1 MRRILRFIAMGL
13 ALSLSSAVY
22 AGGGRQ
28 IITETADGIDIWQ
41 KEFNVSRMK
50 PGTYNIIVH
59 ARDAAGNEGVSGPF
73 NVKVDPIAGLPETDI
88 IYPHQDQ
95 VIRGDVNIIGVAQ
108 ARYGLKQLY
117 LKIDNEEYQPIDG
130 AEYWSY
136 RIPAEDLPEGKH
148 TLRVKAMD
156 NNDLEGPEFKMDFI
170 LDVNPP
176 VFELIG
182 REIGDLIAGTV
193 RVKGKV
199 TDYNGL
205 KNLELSADGGQTYK
219 KLGTTGGNRHDP
231 ARYFQF
237 SIPSKKHED
246 GPLVYFL
253 RATNTTGFSE
263 TKPILFFVNNYPPK
277 IDILSPESGENSWGK
292 TQVTGRVISGVGLT
306 EFYYEWAG
314 ERADIPLRPGDPF
327 WSVVF
332 PISMANNRAVPFRVT
347 AVDKSGNTTV
357 VTQRFQDTRRFRVPT
372 LVIDHPRPPTGL
384 GRMTLAPDQ
393 PIYGHIADGFFA
405 QSVVIDG
412 EIEYI
417 NAQPSFRID
426 PWNLDQMN
434 IPLGNSTMRLWA
446 MDEEGAMGN
455 PVNLRIN
462 RMEPP
467 SGFMISESSITIDE
481 PEYWDDFGDYH
492 IPWAGTSIRFR
503 GYVDDYRPGYN
514 MEYRLNWE
522 DSWKPV
528 GLTARGNFDLTI
540 SLADEEEGAV
550 PIEFRTIRN
559 GVPDVPLYSPVNKWI
574 TLPEIKFMTPDRR
587 WGPVQRST
595 TAAGMIDY
603 YVPLESVSYSID
615 GGRDFVD
622 IDFTAKAGRAWFN
635 NYTDFTALHN
645 ERQTLIIKAI
655 DRAGNS
661 VEASPDFIF
670 DNADAFPKIILNSPR
685 DGDLVTGDFEINGL
699 AYVDVGIYAVYW
711 RILTP
716 QNPWDTVD
724 VTRTN
729 RHRDIEFEKLETEQ
743 NYLVPLNLD
752 DVRDGENILE
762 IFAEDIYGVQGEITT
777 RVFHVST
784 AAPEIAVR
792 EPAMNIWTKKN
803 VTVRGTAFDNNG
815 IDEML
820 YSMDNGISWQRT
832 DFIPS
837 RNVET
842 QWVVNLNTEAYSD
855 GIYTML
861 VRTTDTYG
869 IESYSAAVINIDN
882 TPPTIDIGSPH
893 NGDKVGLRLP
903 ITGQVHDNLGL
914 EKVSIQ
920 FMNINNPNLVL
931 EYDLPDRFV
940 IMESLDVSN
949 FRDGEYSLKVSAID
963 RSGNESTVIRN
974 ITLIKARSASE
985 IAIMNPLPG
994 IDIAGPI
1001 IVSGTITGAV
1011 IPETVTLM
1019 MDKKPF
1025 GTAAVDRYGIFT
1037 FEMPRSRTYMG
1048 ETVVFS
1054 ATFQTPDGA
1063 RIESYDHTVRLF
1075 EYGPIVQV
1083 DSHKDGDVITKR
1095 PYISGHAYFAG
1106 TDSVDASAG
1115 AARKARAVDK
1125 VELSFDNGRTWQKA
1139 RGTDYWRYRLE
1150 TVELPSG
1157 SLPIM
1162 VRASFKNGSTAVRR
1176 ILLTVDTRPPL
1187 VHTIGPAE
1195 NSAHRTSILV
1205 YGSAEDDHDMDTVE
1219 VSLRPGD
1226 KIAYAVPGFIQG
1238 LYLEGS
1244 FLGGLNWATGL
1255 GLTFFDDNVKVQAV
1269 AAQAPS
1275 GRYSGWAFGGKI
1287 LANIVNQ
1294 NYSRWFGYDWE
1305 FARTSLVVGAQF
1317 LYFMMEGE
1325 ESPVIMS
1332 ELLGQWEIIKADM
1345 SYLFPKW
1352 KYFKSLSIY
1361 VEPGLWFAPSDVS
1374 ADIDKNAWRTKFTI
1388 GFGGRI
1394 SLF

>member
-1 MRRILRFIAMGL
+1 MRRILRFIALGL
-13 ALSLSSAVY
+13 VFFLPSAVY
-22 AGGGRQ
+22 AAGNRQ

-41 KEFNVSRMK
+41 KEFNVSRLK

-59 ARDAAGNEGVSGPF
+59 ARDSAGNEGISGPF
-73 NVKVDPIAGLPETDI
+73 NVKVDPIAGLPETSI
-88 IYPHQDQ
+88 VYPRNGQ
-95 VIRGDVNIIGVAQ
+95 VIRGDITVIGVAQ
-108 ARYGLKQLY
+108 ARYGLKQLFF
-117 LKIDNEEYQPIDG
+117 KIDDEEYKPIEG
-130 AEYWSY
+130 FEYWNL
-136 RIPAEDLPEGKH
+136 RIPAEDLDEGLH
-148 TLRVKAMD
+148 TLHVKASD
-156 NNDLEGPEFKMDFI
+156 SNDLEGPEFKMSFI
-170 LDVNPP
+170 LDYIPP
-176 VFELIG
+176 AFELID

-193 RVKGKV
+193 KVKGKV
-199 TDYNGL
+199 TDMNGI
-205 KNLELSADGGQTYK
+205 KALELSTDGGETYK
-219 KLGTTGGNRHDP
+219 KISTSGGKRHDP

-253 RATNTTGFSE
+253 RATNTTGYSE
-263 TKPILFFVNNYPPK
+263 TKPILFFVNNYPPQ
-277 IDILSPESGENSWGK
+277 IDILSPETGENSWGK

-314 ERADIPLRPGDPF
+314 ERGDIPLRPGDPF

-372 LVIDHPRPPTGL
+372 LIIDYPRPPTGL

-393 PIYGHIADGFFA
+393 PIYGHIADGFFPEFI
-405 QSVVIDG
+405 VIDG
-412 EIEYI
+412 EIEYV

-426 PWNLDQMN
+426 PWKLDQVN
-434 IPLGNSTMRLWA
+434 TPIGNSTMRLWA
-446 MDEEGAMGN
+446 QDEEGATGN

-462 RMEPP
+462 RTAPP
-467 SGFMISESSITIDE
+467 SGFQITESAITIDE
-481 PEYWDDFGDYH
+481 PEYYDDFGDYH
-492 IPWAGTSIRFR
+492 IPWAGTSITFR

-514 MEYRLNWE
+514 MEYRMNWS
-522 DSWKPV
+522 DSWRPV
-528 GLTARGNFDLTI
+528 NLTARGNFDITV
-540 SLADEEEGAV
+540 SLIDEEEGAV
-550 PIEFRTIRN
+550 PIEFRTVRN
-559 GVPDVPLYSPVNKWI
+559 GVADIPLFSPVNRWVTRPVI
-574 TLPEIKFMTPDRR
+574 RYMTPDRR

-603 YVPLESVSYSID
+603 YVPLRSVSYSLD
-615 GGRDFVD
+615 GGNEFVD
-622 IDFTAKAGRAWFN
+622 IEFTAKAGRAWFN
-635 NYTDFTALHN
+635 NYTDFTALNN
-645 ERQTLIIKAI
+645 ERQTLIVRAV

-661 VEASPDFIF
+661 VEASPDFVF
-670 DNADAFPKIILNSPR
+670 DNTDAFPKIILNAPR

-716 QNPWDTVD
+716 QNPWDTVEI
-724 VTRTN
+724 TRAN
-729 RHRDIEFEKLETEQ
+729 RHYDVEFERLETQQ

-784 AAPEIAVR
+784 AAPELAVK
-792 EPAMNIWTKKN
+792 EPAMNTWTRKN
-803 VTVRGTAFDNNG
+803 LTVKGTAYDNNG

-820 YSMDNGISWQRT
+820 YSMDNGVSWQRT
-832 DFIPS
+832 DFVSS

-855 GIYTML
+855 GIYSML
-861 VRTTDTYG
+861 VRTIDHYG
-869 IESYSAAVINIDN
+869 IESYSAAIVNIDN
-882 TPPTIDIGSPH
+882 TPPTIDIGTPH
-893 NGDKVGLRLP
+893 NGDKVGVRLP
-903 ITGQVHDNLGL
+903 ITGQVYDNLGL

-920 FMNINNPNLVL
+920 FMNISNPNLVL

-940 IMESLDVSN
+940 VMESLDVSA
-949 FRDGEYSLKVSAID
+949 FPDDDYTLKVSAID

-974 ITLIKARSASE
+974 VTLIKARAASE
-985 IAIMNPLPG
+985 IAIINPMPG
-994 IDIAGPI
+994 IAHAGPVTI
-1001 IVSGTITGAV
+1001 SGTITGAV
-1011 IPETVTLM
+1011 VPDTVTLM
-1019 MDKKPF
+1019 MDKRPF
-1025 GTAAVDRYGIFT
+1025 GSVKVDRYGIFT
-1037 FEMPRSRTYMG
+1037 YEMPHNRTWMG
-1048 ETVVFS
+1048 ESVVFS
-1054 ATFQTPDGA
+1054 ASFMTPDGD
-1063 RIESYDHTVRLF
+1063 RIESYDHTVKLF
-1075 EYGPIVQV
+1075 EYGPIVVV
-1083 DSHKDGDVITKR
+1083 DSHEDGDVITKR
-1095 PYISGHAYFAG
+1095 PYISGRAFIAG
-1106 TDSVDASAG
+1106 PDDVTVSASQ
-1115 AARKARAVDK
+1115 ARKARAVDK
-1125 VELSFDNGRTWQKA
+1125 VELSFDNGRTFIRT
-1139 RGTDYWRYRLE
+1139 RGTDQWRYRLE
-1150 TVELPSG
+1150 TSEIPAG

-1162 VRASFKNGSTAVRR
+1162 VRATFKNGSIAVRR
-1176 ILLTVDTRPPL
+1176 ILLTVDTRPPI
-1187 VHTIGPAE
+1187 VHTIGPTE
-1195 NSAHRTSILV
+1195 NTSHRTSILV
-1205 YGSAEDDHDMDTVE
+1205 YGSAEDDHEMDTIE

-1226 KIAYAVPGFIQG
+1226 KIGYSVPGFIQG

-1244 FLGGLNWATGL
+1244 FLGGLDWATGL

-1287 LANIVNQ
+1287 LANIYNQ
-1294 NYSRWFGYDWE
+1294 NLSKWFGLDWE
-1305 FARTSLVVGAQF
+1305 FGRTSLVLGAQF
-1317 LYFMMEGE
+1317 LYFMMEDGE
-1325 ESPVIMS
+1325 TPVIMS

-1361 VEPGLWFAPSDVS
+1361 VEPGLWFAPSDVG
-1374 ADIDKNAWRTKFTI
+1374 AEVDPNAWRTKFTI